1 MYTTYP
7 LPPIDTVNSH
17 VGLFLFVFVWIF
29 GALLTAHCITS
40 FFSKLKLGLVWFV
53 CYIIPLPFVAYK
65 SFTTGEITPHTNTKV
80 TGQLVT
86 FIAEGFK
93 EEIGS
98 GKTKQTLE
106 RHYIYAVYKIEG
118 KFVPFQMTP
127 GTAMPKEAI
136 FYKN

>member
-7 LPPIDTVNSH
+7 LPPIDTANSH
-17 VGLFLFVFVWIF
+17 VGLFFFFWAWIF
-29 GALLTAHCITS
+29 GALLSAHFITS
-40 FFSKLKLGLVWFV
+40 FFSKLKLERVWFV
-53 CYIIPLPFVAYK
+53 CYVIPLAFVAYR
-65 SFTTGEITPHTNTKV
+65 SFTTGEITPHANTKV

-86 FIAEGFK
+86 FVAEGFN

-98 GKTKQTLE
+98 GKTKHTLE

-118 KFVPFQMTP
+118 KFVPFQMAP